1 MIYKSADFF
10 LGLKTGISKEI
21 KIAKEISAL
30 SKETSK
36 ENSDESDSVNEQI
49 KILKKE
55 LKKNGSE
62 VLSLLVNAEI
72 SNPLKNPAK
81 TQAVKVPAEQK
92 GNAAAKKFGFLDK
105 FLSGFEDYGLSEIEK
120 GTLKRIKKTEKE
132 EEIARKEIK
141 KPSSYVRTANKL
153 FSDYSSELIKK
164 WKFGEL
170 QEYLV
175 KANLNFLLKSYVS
188 VMILTTAI
196 SFAVSVFLFIFFLFF
211 NVGPDL
217 PIVTIASGNLGIRI
231 LETFWIMIVVPFA
244 TVLFMYTYPSL
255 EKDSLGRKIDHELP
269 FATINMSAISG
280 SMIDPTKIF
289 SIIIT
294 TREYP
299 NLEKEFTK
307 LINNINVLGYDFVTA
322 LRNSTFTTA
331 SKRLSELFN
340 GLATTI
346 GSGGDLPKFF
356 SERAETMLFEYNLEK
371 EKATKTAET
380 FMDIYISVVIA
391 APMILMLLLMM
402 MRISGLGLA
411 LSASAIT
418 LIMVLSVTMIN
429 IGFLVFLNIKQSN
442 I

>member
-1 MIYKSADFF
+1 MIYKSGDFF
-10 LGLKTGISKEI
+10 LGLKNGISKEI
-21 KIAKEISAL
+21 KIAREISAL
-30 SKETSK
+30 SKEISA
-36 ENSDESDSVNEQI
+36 ENSEDDKSVKEQI
-49 KILKKE
+49 KLLKKE
-55 LKKNGSE
+55 LKKISGE
-62 VLSLLVNAEI
+62 ILSLLVNAEI
-72 SNPLKNPAK
+72 ANPLKN
-81 TQAVKVPAEQK
+81 AVKLQSVRVPEK
-92 GNAAAKKFGFLDK
+92 KLETSAAVKTGFFEKFFPK
-105 FLSGFEDYGLSEIEK
+105 FYGEGLSEIEK
-120 GTLKRIKKTEKE
+120 GTLKRIKETEKE

-164 WKFGEL
+164 WKFTEL
-170 QEYLV
+170 HEYLT

-188 VMILTTAI
+188 VIILTMAI
-196 SFAVSVFLFIFFLFF
+196 SFSISVFIFIFFLFF
-211 NVGPDL
+211 NVGLEL
-217 PIVTIASGNLGIRI
+217 PIVTLAKGNILIRV
-231 LETFWIMIVVPFA
+231 LETFWIMIVVPLV

-255 EKDSLGRKIDHELP
+255 EKDSLGRRIDQELP

-289 SIIIT
+289 SIMIT
-294 TREYP
+294 TKEYP

-322 LRNSTFTTA
+322 LRNGTFTTA

-346 GSGGDLPKFF
+346 SSGGDLPKFF
-356 SERAETMLFEYNLEK
+356 SERADTMLFEYNLEK

-418 LIMVLSVTMIN
+418 LIMVLSVTMVN

-442 I
+442 M

>member
-1 MIYKSADFF
+1 MIYKSGDFF
-10 LGLKTGISKEI
+10 LGLKKGISKEI
-21 KIAKEISAL
+21 KIAREISAL
-30 SKETSK
+30 SKEISA
-36 ENSDESDSVNEQI
+36 ENSEDDKSVKEQT
-49 KILKKE
+49 KLLKRE
-55 LKKNGSE
+55 LKKISSE
-62 VLSLLVNAEI
+62 ILSLLVNAEVA
-72 SNPLKNPAK
+72 NPLKN
-81 TQAVKVPAEQK
+81 AVKPQSAKVPGKKEEIS
-92 GNAAAKKFGFLDK
+92 AAGKEGFFEKFFPK
-105 FLSGFEDYGLSEIEK
+105 FYGDGLSEIEK
-120 GTLKRIKKTEKE
+120 STLKRIKKTEKA

-141 KPSSYVRTANKL
+141 KPSSYVRTANRL

-164 WKFGEL
+164 WKFTEL
-170 QEYLV
+170 HEYLT
-175 KANLNFLLKSYVS
+175 KANLSFLLKSYVS
-188 VMILTTAI
+188 VVILTTAI
-196 SFAVSVFLFIFFLFF
+196 SFAVSILIFIFFLFF
-211 NVGPDL
+211 NVGSEL
-217 PIVTIASGNLGIRI
+217 PIVTLAKGNVWIRI
-231 LETFWIMIVVPFA
+231 LETFWIMLVIPLA

-255 EKDSLGRKIDHELP
+255 EKDSLGRRIDNELP
-269 FATINMSAISG
+269 FATINMAAISG

-322 LRNSTFTTA
+322 LRNSTFTTS

-346 GSGGDLPKFF
+346 SSGGDLPKFF
-356 SERAETMLFEYNLEK
+356 NERADTMLFEYNLEK

-418 LIMVLSVTMIN
+418 LIMVLSVTMVN

-442 I
+442 M